1 MDELYTIRE
10 VAEKL
15 KISVSSVYRYVES
28 GRFPHIKLGTNI
40 RFSRDHISAFLA
52 ENSIKNEKD
61 TAYPSS
67 AELTEMYDRLQT
79 GGIQ

>member
-40 RFSRDHISAFLA
+40 RFNRDHISAFLT
-52 ENSIKNEKD
+52 ENSTKNKTD
-61 TAYPSS
+61 NAYPSPT
-67 AELTEMYDRLQT
+67 ELTEMYDQLQT